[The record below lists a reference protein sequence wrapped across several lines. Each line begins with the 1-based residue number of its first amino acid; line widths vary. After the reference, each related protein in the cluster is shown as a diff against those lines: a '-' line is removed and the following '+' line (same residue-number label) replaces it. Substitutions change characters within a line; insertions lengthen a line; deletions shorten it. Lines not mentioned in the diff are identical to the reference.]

1 MTRKFSV
8 KNMALIAILSAVA
21 YLLVCLIRIPIIPAA
36 PFLQYEPKD
45 VVIAICGFLL
55 GPAAALISG
64 ILVAFVEFFTI
75 STTGVIGLVM
85 NVLSTCSY
93 ACTAAIIYK
102 KKHSLSGA
110 VLGLVFATIAMAA
123 VMLLWNYLITPLY
136 MAGTS
141 RSDIAKMLVPIF
153 LPFNLLKAGLNSAL
167 ILFLYKPLVTGL
179 RKANL
184 LPGSSAQS
192 SRSLLGICLLG
203 LGLALVLVLVLL
215 ILNGTI

>member
-1 MTRKFSV
+1 MNQKLSV
-8 KNMALIAILSAVA
+8 KNIVLIAILSAVS

-55 GPAAALISG
+55 GPAAALASG
-64 ILVAFVEFFTI
+64 VLVALVEFFTI
-75 STTGVIGLVM
+75 STTGVIGLIM
-85 NVLSTCSY
+85 NAISTCSY

-110 VLGLVFATIAMAA
+110 VLGLSVATVAMVA

-136 MAGTS
+136 MTGTS
-141 RSDIAKMLVPIF
+141 RSDIGAMLLPVF

-167 ILFLYKPLVTGL
+167 ILCLYKPLVTGL

-184 LPGSSAQS
+184 LPGNSSQN
-192 SRSLLGICLLG
+192 SRSLLGVCLLG
-203 LGLALVLVLVLL
+203 LGLTLVCILVLL